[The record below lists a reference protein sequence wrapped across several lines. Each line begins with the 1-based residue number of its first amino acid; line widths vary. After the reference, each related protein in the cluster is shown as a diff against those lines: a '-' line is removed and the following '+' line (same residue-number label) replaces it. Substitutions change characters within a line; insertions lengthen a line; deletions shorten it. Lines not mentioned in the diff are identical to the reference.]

1 MSRRRFDGTLAELPA
16 AFLARQRAV
25 LGGEADA
32 FERALAGPAVRA
44 LRANERKVGLAEVA
58 ERLALAV
65 DPVPWCPAAT
75 YLPADLLADMRP
87 GDTAEHRAGLFY
99 LQEPSS
105 MAVAEAL
112 RIEPGHRVLDVAAA
126 PGGKATHAATRLGA
140 DGFLLVN
147 EVVRARLGPLLANL
161 DAWGYPN
168 TAVAS
173 SPVPRL
179 ALALPGWFDRVIVD
193 APCSGEAL
201 FRRQPASRAQWSEAA
216 VTGAARRQGKLLASA
231 AQMVA
236 AGGLL
241 GYSTCT
247 FGTAEN
253 EEQVEAFLAR
263 HPGWELA
270 DPGAPPGAVTVLGG
284 RALRFY
290 PHRCRCEGQFVAIM
304 RAPADA
310 HDDRLAVRGGARVRE
325 GARIRGGAAGRPH
338 PAWTEFAGQAL
349 RIRFDPARVRL
360 RGQAFYLLPPSADLP
375 EGLGLRPGLPLGA
388 LVGSTFRPAYAL
400 AMALRPRDAS
410 AAEALTDEELAAFRS
425 GHQVRR
431 PGPPGWVL
439 VTMAGRWPLGW
450 ARRSGDVLSPR
461 LPGHARS
468 RGAEGIRSPAA
479 SPGARRRA

>member
-1 MSRRRFDGTLAELPA
+1 MSRQRSHGTLAELPT
-16 AFLARQRAV
+16 AFLARQRAA

-32 FERALAGPAVRA
+32 FERALADPVARA
-44 LRANERKVGLAEVA
+44 LRANERKAGLAEIT
-58 ERLALAV
+58 ERLGLAV
-65 DPVPWCPAAT
+65 DPVPWCPVAT
-75 YLPADLLADMRP
+75 YLPADLRL

-105 MAVAEAL
+105 MAVVEAL

-126 PGGKATHAATRLGA
+126 PGGKATHAAARLGA

-147 EVVRARLGPLLANL
+147 EVVRTRLGPLLANL

-173 SPVPRL
+173 TPMPRL
-179 ALALPGWFDRVIVD
+179 ERALAGWFDRVIVD

-216 VTGAARRQGKLLASA
+216 VAGAARRQGKLLASA
-231 AQMVA
+231 AELVA

-247 FGTAEN
+247 FAAAEN
-253 EEQVEAFLAR
+253 EEQVEAFLAG

-270 DPGAPPGAVTVLGG
+270 DPGAAPGAVPVLGG

-290 PHRCRCEGQFVAIM
+290 PHRCRCEGQFVAIL
-304 RAPADA
+304 RAPVGA
-310 HDDRLAVRGGARVRE
+310 HDHRFAAGGGARERV
-325 GARIRGGAAGRPH
+325 GAAGRPNQ
-338 PAWTEFAGQAL
+338 AWTEFARQAL
-349 RIRFDPARVRL
+349 RIGFDAARIRL

-375 EGLGLRPGLPLGA
+375 SDLALRPGLPLGA
-388 LVGSTFRPAYAL
+388 LVGRTFRPAHAL
-400 AMALRPRDAS
+400 AMALRPQDAS
-410 AAEALTDEELAAFRS
+410 AAEALTDDELAAFRS
-425 GHQVRR
+425 GRPVPR

-439 VTMAGRWPLGW
+439 VTMAGRWPVGW
-450 ARRSGDVLSPR
+450 ARRSADVLSPR

-468 RGAEGIRSPAA
+468 RGAER
-479 SPGARRRA
+479 